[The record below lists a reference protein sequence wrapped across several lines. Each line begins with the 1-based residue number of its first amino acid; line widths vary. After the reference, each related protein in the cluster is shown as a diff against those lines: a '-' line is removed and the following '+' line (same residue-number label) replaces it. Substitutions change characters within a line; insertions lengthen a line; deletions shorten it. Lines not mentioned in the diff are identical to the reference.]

1 MKLTCILLLLVCTT
15 GAVVRPGA
23 RVPIKRVLQRQPSD
37 GMKVLSLLASLTLLA
52 GPPLTAYPAQA
63 IAETAPASTIPA
75 PAQAPAS
82 TTPAET
88 GNALPQQMVRGF
100 QTKSGLKYFEM
111 AEGTGTS
118 PRYGQLVA
126 FHYTGYYR
134 ATPGSPLD
142 SFDTAFATGK
152 GEVFLHKH
160 GNGRLVRGLDEGLHT
175 MKVGGKRRLV
185 VPKSIGYTELGLGP
199 VPMDPGQRR
208 KLGGLLDELLQDRGE
223 LIFDVELVLVADDEN
238 DQGYYDDEPVS
249 QEEVRQLVLKSLNTN
264 ANNPELM
271 DKMFQTTPETLFKK

>member
-1 MKLTCILLLLVCTT
+1 MQGAIPRPTSQGSTCHVKALT
-15 GAVVRPGA
+15 
-23 RVPIKRVLQRQPSD
+23 
-37 GMKVLSLLASLTLLA
+37 LLASLTLFTA
-52 GPPLTAYPAQA
+52 GPPAPAVADTAPPAVAVSSPEAA
-63 IAETAPASTIPA
+63 IASPS
-75 PAQAPAS
+75 
-82 TTPAET
+82 
-88 GNALPQQMVRGF
+88 QQLVRGF
-100 QTKSGLKYFEM
+100 QTKSGLKYFEL
-111 AEGTGTS
+111 AEGKGTS

-134 ATPGSPLD
+134 ATPESPLD
-142 SFDTAFATGK
+142 PFDTAFSSGK
-152 GEVFLHKH
+152 GDVFLHKH

-223 LIFDVELVLVADDEN
+223 LVFDVELVLVADDEN
-238 DQGYYDDEPVS
+238 DQGYYYDEPVS